1 MDGGAADS
9 AFPESRRKD
18 QSSMP
23 SIEDLPRAVWGVQP
37 EAVEEHLSELLARCE
52 TAESELATWRQRAM
66 RAEAELQRVA
76 STTTPTVEGSMAHTK
91 REASLILQ
99 KAEVEART
107 RRARWEKDLREAEEE
122 LAATRAQIDGLR
134 KDFHALLEGVSNAV
148 AQRGTQ
154 RP

>member
-1 MDGGAADS
+1 
-9 AFPESRRKD
+9 
-18 QSSMP
+18 MP

-37 EAVEEHLSELLARCE
+37 EAVEEHISELLTRCQ

-76 STTTPTVEGSMAHTK
+76 ATSPSVDGSMAQTK

-107 RRARWEKDLREAEEE
+107 RRARWEKDLRQAEEE
-122 LAATRAQIDGLR
+122 LASTRAQIDGLR

-148 AQRGTQ
+148 AQRGPQ

>member
-1 MDGGAADS
+1 
-9 AFPESRRKD
+9 
-18 QSSMP
+18 MP

-37 EAVEEHLSELLARCE
+37 EAVEEHISELLSRCQS
-52 TAESELATWRQRAM
+52 AENDLATWRQRAM
-66 RAEAELQRVA
+66 RAEAELQRVSA
-76 STTTPTVEGSMAHTK
+76 TSSPSVDSSMAQTK

-107 RRARWEKDLREAEEE
+107 RRARWEKDLRQAEDE
-122 LAATRAQIDGLR
+122 LAATRSQIDGLR

-148 AQRGTQ
+148 AQRGPQ

>member
-1 MDGGAADS
+1 
-9 AFPESRRKD
+9 
-18 QSSMP
+18 MP

-37 EAVEEHLSELLARCE
+37 EAVEEHISELLSRCQS
-52 TAESELATWRQRAM
+52 AEKELATWRQRAM
-66 RAEAELQRVA
+66 RAEAELQRVSAA
-76 STTTPTVEGSMAHTK
+76 SSPGVDGSMAQTK
-91 REASLILQ
+91 HEASLILQ

-107 RRARWEKDLREAEEE
+107 RRARWEKDLRQAEEE

-148 AQRGTQ
+148 GQRGPQ

>member
-1 MDGGAADS
+1 
-9 AFPESRRKD
+9 
-18 QSSMP
+18 MP

-37 EAVEEHLSELLARCE
+37 EAVEEHISELLSRCQS
-52 TAESELATWRQRAM
+52 AENELATWRQRAM
-66 RAEAELQRVA
+66 RAEAELQRVSA
-76 STTTPTVEGSMAHTK
+76 TSSPSVDSSMAQTK

-107 RRARWEKDLREAEEE
+107 RRARWEKDLRQAEEE

-148 AQRGTQ
+148 AQRGPQ

>member
-1 MDGGAADS
+1 
-9 AFPESRRKD
+9 
-18 QSSMP
+18 MP

-37 EAVEEHLSELLARCE
+37 EAVEEHFSELLSRCQA
-52 TAESELATWRQRAM
+52 AENEIATWRQRAM
-66 RAEAELQRVA
+66 RAEAELQRVSAA
-76 STTTPTVEGSMAHTK
+76 SSPGVDGGMAQTK

-107 RRARWEKDLREAEEE
+107 RRARWEKDLRQAEEE

-148 AQRGTQ
+148 AQRGHG
-154 RP
+154 RR